1 MKRFNFD
8 NHAQKIEQAT
18 DDFNKKSDAKTEEL
32 QNSSHTQLILNTGSS
47 GTKVLAKTEAYN
59 KWLTEFQKR
68 NPFIGKSY
76 MEYAPEYEHDDE
88 EVEAAKVLTDEEAA
102 RMMRKDRDGSLHIS
116 DDYDPNEINK
126 EREVDNDELDS
137 GTKKFMDMCVIE
149 KLVSERLGWDFD
161 DVMNDVS
168 KELRELHSD
177 ELDFELPDD
186 LDDMVQIAVQA
197 AESKAQLLT
206 YNKKDE

>member
-59 KWLTEFQKR
+59 KWLTEVQKR

-76 MEYAPEYEHDDE
+76 MENAPEYEHDDE

-102 RMMRKDRDGSLHIS
+102 RMMRKDSDGSLHIS

-197 AESKAQLLT
+197 AETKAQLLT